1 MRQQNPLLPE
11 VPLSGTFPCFA
22 HSDAMIKGERGEAW
36 LEEALTSSKDG
47 IQNAAKWQ
55 IAQRLLDGG
64 LEEVVR
70 PGSPHA
76 DLVGQWQPNYC
87 MEPAMED

>member
-1 MRQQNPLLPE
+1 MLLELEAALP
-11 VPLSGTFPCFA
+11 VPGPGQ
-22 HSDAMIKGERGEAW
+22 GERGEAW

-64 LEEVVR
+64 LEEGVR